1 MRCADRTG
9 GINLKK
15 SILAVLCCSVIIL
28 SSGCGIQ
35 VTPQASTQ
43 DSAGPVLETTTV
55 DNEEYYVLTTEED
68 LQAIGKQ
75 YPLSGNYILDND
87 ITLSDEWTPIGS
99 PDEPFTGI
107 FDGNGYIIDNLTVT
121 KKTDDMGFFGAAK
134 DAVIKDV
141 ILENANIDVLSF
153 FPIVHDAED
162 TEIIGCSIND
172 GSGTQSNSQES
183 TPFVYSFDD
192 EEEMIGQLIA
202 AGYQNMS
209 LSDFRTLTLDVFN
222 DTNTLDS
229 VLNDL
234 EDYFKDGSTEA
245 RIVAYSLPATYSEL
259 LSDNNSGTFTDNV
272 EKERTAG
279 RTIMDTIEFHCNIE
293 YALSYVVSDESLTVS
308 ERDNVL
314 ENIHD
319 QMQEYVDNANEEF
332 LASAEAGSM
341 IEEQLQ
347 SIINE
352 NLIEG
357 MSVSGTLTDVSILDD
372 NGEYQTIFP
381 E

>member
-1 MRCADRTG
+1 M
-9 GINLKK
+9 KK
-15 SILAVLCCSVIIL
+15 SIVAVLCCGIIIL
-28 SSGCGIQ
+28 SSGCGVQ
-35 VTPQASTQ
+35 TTPQASTQ
-43 DSAGPVLETTTV
+43 DSAVPVLETTTV
-55 DNEEYYVLTTEED
+55 DNEEYYLLTTEED
-68 LQAIGKQ
+68 LKAIGKQ

-87 ITLSDEWTPIGS
+87 IILSDEWTPIGN

-107 FDGNGYIIDNLTVT
+107 FDGNGYVIDNLTVT

-134 DAVIKDV
+134 GAVIKDV
-141 ILENANIDVLSF
+141 ILENTNIDVLSF

-172 GSGTQSNSQES
+172 ESGTQSNLQES
-183 TPFVYSFDD
+183 TPVVYSFDD

-202 AGYQNMS
+202 ADYQNMP

-229 VLNDL
+229 VLSDL
-234 EDYFKDGSTEA
+234 DDYFEDGSTEA
-245 RIVAYSLPATYSEL
+245 QIVTYSLPATYSEL
-259 LSDNNSGTFTDNV
+259 LSNNNSGTFTDNV

-279 RTIMDTIEFHCNIE
+279 RTIMDTIEFSCNIE
-293 YALSYVVSDESLTVS
+293 YTLSYTVTDESLTVS
-308 ERDNVL
+308 ERDDVL

-332 LASAEAGSM
+332 LASAESENA

-347 SIINE
+347 SIISE

>member
-107 FDGNGYIIDNLTVT
+107 FDGNGCIIDNLTVT

-172 GSGTQSNSQES
+172 ESGTQSNSQES

-234 EDYFKDGSTEA
+234 EDSVKDGSTEA